1 MKLPFGLY
9 VNSHIN
15 LPKYTIEAEFSPFYW
30 TLYCRRVP
38 AKGLSLMLRVG
49 PFALFVY
56 NLKMQDEWFNQLLEK
71 ERVKSED

>member
-15 LPKYTIEAEFSPFYW
+15 LPKYAVEADFSPFYW

-38 AKGLSLMLRVG
+38 DKGLTLLLRVG
-49 PFALFVY
+49 PFALSIY
-56 NLKMQDEWFNQLLEK
+56 NLKKQDEWFQQLLERK
-71 ERVKSED
+71 EGEE